1 LGFFVTHFTV
11 TVYKH
16 KYSLKKKTKRSSLRW
31 LDVKKASK
39 KEIKKLPEKLDDLVV
54 FVGSFT
60 FLNFKFL
67 VAHV

>member
-1 LGFFVTHFTV
+1 
-11 TVYKH
+11 
-16 KYSLKKKTKRSSLRW
+16 LKKKTKRSSLRW